1 LKKQKFYLK
10 IYKKCYQE
18 KIDYLMNGFNI
29 RKRENNLSLSQNKTY
44 KSQHELLLNKY
55 NSTKSDDKIN
65 EFENKINQIR
75 LIILILL
82 KNL

>member
-1 LKKQKFYLK
+1 
-10 IYKKCYQE
+10 
-18 KIDYLMNGFNI
+18 MNGFNI

-65 EFENKINQIR
+65 EFENKINQ
-75 LIILILL
+75 L
-82 KNL
+82 KKFVI

>member
-1 LKKQKFYLK
+1 
-10 IYKKCYQE
+10 
-18 KIDYLMNGFNI
+18 MNEFNI

-82 KNL
+82 KKFVI